1 MSYISI
7 PTSYLQGV
15 SGRVQVRLTCA
26 GSHALRP
33 VGVTCRRPVCRS
45 SRAQSKFPH
54 SYVLQ
59 PPTLSLPSRPL
70 ATTPYN

>member
-1 MSYISI
+1 MSRYIEI

-33 VGVTCRRPVCRS
+33 VGVTCRRPDTYML
-45 SRAQSKFPH
+45 RA
-54 SYVLQ
+54 
-59 PPTLSLPSRPL
+59 
-70 ATTPYN
+70 TPVRLDLLKNVYIR